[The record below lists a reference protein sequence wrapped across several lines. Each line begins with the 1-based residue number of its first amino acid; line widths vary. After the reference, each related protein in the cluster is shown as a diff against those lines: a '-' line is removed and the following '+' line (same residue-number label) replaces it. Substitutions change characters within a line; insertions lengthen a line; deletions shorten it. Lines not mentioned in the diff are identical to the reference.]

1 VSNNELT
8 VEFVNKKIGNNQ
20 WTGIGFGPGMDDLE
34 VVLVKIQDNK
44 PSLVTGF
51 TNGYAPPTVDSAA
64 NVAPKLLS
72 FNTVKKVMGQFL
84 ANQLTMRFT
93 RPLAANGPRQHSL
106 EECQKWN
113 FVKEGPLEDG
123 KFGPHT
129 ATPVSMK
136 VCPKDCTKNVIR
148 D

>member
-1 VSNNELT
+1 DN
-8 VEFVNKKIGNNQ
+8 
-20 WTGIGFGPGMDDLE
+20 LE

-44 PSLVTGF
+44 PSLVTGH
-51 TNGYAPPTVDSAA
+51 TKGYVPPIEDSSA

-72 FNTVKKVMGQFL
+72 FNT
-84 ANQLTMRFT
+84 NQLTMRFT

-136 VCPKDCTKNVIR
+136 VCPKDCTKSIIH